1 MTDNEAPMG
10 SDSAVEAEHDWIIC
24 DGCDERVD
32 RATLN
37 PLDPVCP
44 HCGWSLWPVPERAG

>member
-10 SDSAVEAEHDWIIC
+10 SDSAVEADHDWIIC